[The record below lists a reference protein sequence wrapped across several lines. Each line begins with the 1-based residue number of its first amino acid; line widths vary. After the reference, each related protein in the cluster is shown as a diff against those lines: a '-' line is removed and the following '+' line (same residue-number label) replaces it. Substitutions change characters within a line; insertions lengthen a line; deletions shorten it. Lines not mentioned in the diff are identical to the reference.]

1 MEDGEAVG
9 QDWMVDVQGVMVDKV
24 QHQENVG
31 GVFASLFGLGT
42 GVQLELRYQFVFGGN

>member
-31 GVFASLFGLGT
+31 GVFVSLLGL

>member
-24 QHQENVG
+24 QHQGNVG
-31 GVFASLFGLGT
+31 GVFAAFLALAQASSWS
-42 GVQLELRYQFVFGGN
+42 